1 MKFARQGTRRG
12 EMGSYNKR
20 RSGNM
25 SRAWK
30 LWLAAGAVGAVAAG
44 GARAETNT
52 MTSIYDCA
60 VQRIDGTAT
69 LGGG

>member
-1 MKFARQGTRRG
+1 
-12 EMGSYNKR
+12 
-20 RSGNM
+20 M

-44 GARAETNT
+44 GAQGAETNT

>member
-1 MKFARQGTRRG
+1 
-12 EMGSYNKR
+12 
-20 RSGNM
+20 M